1 MINDKNT
8 LKALQRSKL
17 TMELNDD
24 EIITL
29 FGLLTVHEY
38 KAGNFIVKPG
48 ERPLGDALLILIE
61 GKIEV
66 KAKVDNE
73 PMVMNLTEPGDLARI
88 ISFVGSNIT
97 VIDATI
103 KVKEDCVVL
112 LLERTKLETLL
123 ETHHLIVYRVMRG
136 LVRYMHSLAR
146 RKSAETEEMSNYFY
160 RLNGLF

>member
-1 MINDKNT
+1 MINDENILSV
-8 LKALQRSKL
+8 LKHSKL
-17 TMELNDD
+17 AVELSDD
-24 EIITL
+24 EINTL
-29 FGLLTVHEY
+29 AGLLAVHEY
-38 KAGNFIVKPG
+38 KAGSFIVKPG
-48 ERPLGDALLILIE
+48 DRPLGDALLILVE

-73 PMVMNLTEPGDLARI
+73 PMVMSLTTPGDLARI

-103 KVKEDCVVL
+103 KVQEDCVVL
-112 LLERTKLETLL
+112 LLERTKLEGLL
-123 ETHHLIVYRVMRG
+123 ATHHLIVYRVMRG

>member
-1 MINDKNT
+1 MINDGAA

-17 TMELNDD
+17 TVELNDD

-29 FGLLTVHEY
+29 FGLLDVQEY
-38 KAGNFIVKPG
+38 QAGSFIVKPG
-48 ERPLGDALLILIE
+48 DRPLGDALLILVE

-103 KVKEDCVVL
+103 KVQECC
-112 LLERTKLETLL
+112 
-123 ETHHLIVYRVMRG
+123 YW
-136 LVRYMHSLAR
+136 
-146 RKSAETEEMSNYFY
+146 SAPNWKVCWRPITSSCT
-160 RLNGLF
+160 G